1 MLFHFIVVI
10 LWSHTKH
17 DNKLIA
23 MQATLSY
30 ACGISDIPLKGET
43 IGQNLRQIAAKFP
56 ERTALISEYQQYRAN
71 YSEFLEQVEQVAKA
85 LMAHGIRRGD
95 RVGIWSPN
103 RYEWVLVQYA
113 TALMGAIMV
122 NINPG
127 YKLSGLR
134 YALEQS
140 RIDLLIASSHFR
152 KTDYIKMLD
161 ELRPDCLYP
170 KQTVIIDRDWATFL
184 SSASQVSD
192 ARLAEREASLQFDD
206 PVNIQYTS
214 GTTGYPKG
222 ATLSHHNILNNGF
235 FIGERLKYTEKDI
248 VCLPV
253 PFYHCFGM
261 VLGNMAI
268 VTHGAC
274 IVIPGEFF
282 DPEQVLQ
289 TVENERCTS
298 LYGVPTMFIAELDL
312 PDFAKYNLKSLRT
325 GIMAGAPCP
334 IDTMRKVQSL
344 MNMTEIC
351 VCYGMTET
359 SPVSTESC
367 TDDPLELRVTTVG
380 TVHPHVEIKIIDPE
394 SGAIVPRGTA
404 GELCTRGYSVMLGYW
419 DNPEDTKAIIDET
432 RWLHSG
438 DIAVMDENGYVSIV
452 GRIKDLIIRGG
463 ENISPKEIEDFL
475 IVHEGVS
482 DVQVIGVYSEK
493 YGEEVMAWIKPR
505 PGYNVSAESL
515 HTYCKGRIATFK
527 IPRYWK
533 FVDAFPMTVTGKIRK
548 IEMREISEKELGLD
562 LLRPIRETLFTLFLF
577 YGSLY
582 TWKRN
587 GPYQYLSDSQ
597 QPSEAAHR
605 PRYTNT
611 TEQSS
616 GQSLNYFYIS
626 TYNRHSNCFRK
637 QDL

>member
-10 LWSHTKH
+10 LWLHTKH

-127 YKLSGLR
+127 YKFSGLR

-452 GRIKDLIIRGG
+452 GRIKDLFIRGG

-562 LLRPIRETLFTLFLF
+562 LLRP
-577 YGSLY
+577 
-582 TWKRN
+582 KR
-587 GPYQYLSDSQ
+587 
-597 QPSEAAHR
+597 
-605 PRYTNT
+605 
-611 TEQSS
+611 
-616 GQSLNYFYIS
+616 
-626 TYNRHSNCFRK
+626 
-637 QDL
+637 

>member
-10 LWSHTKH
+10 LWLHTKH

-127 YKLSGLR
+127 YKFSGLR

-493 YGEEVMAWIKPR
+493 YGEEVMAWIKFS

-562 LLRPIRETLFTLFLF
+562 LLRP
-577 YGSLY
+577 
-582 TWKRN
+582 KR
-587 GPYQYLSDSQ
+587 
-597 QPSEAAHR
+597 
-605 PRYTNT
+605 
-611 TEQSS
+611 
-616 GQSLNYFYIS
+616 
-626 TYNRHSNCFRK
+626 
-637 QDL
+637 

>member
-10 LWSHTKH
+10 LWLHTKH

-71 YSEFLEQVEQVAKA
+71 YSEFLAQVEQVAKA

-463 ENISPKEIEDFL
+463 ENISPKEIEAFL

-562 LLRPIRETLFTLFLF
+562 LLRP
-577 YGSLY
+577 
-582 TWKRN
+582 KR
-587 GPYQYLSDSQ
+587 
-597 QPSEAAHR
+597 
-605 PRYTNT
+605 
-611 TEQSS
+611 
-616 GQSLNYFYIS
+616 
-626 TYNRHSNCFRK
+626 
-637 QDL
+637 